1 MEIKLK
7 PYESLAGIKI
17 FDGIDEKTNLPYCQP
32 NYNVKQIY
40 QIGEN
45 KYNGKIQLC
54 ENGFHF
60 SLDISAAGDYKSL
73 FSDHIDKKYPNAL
86 MIKPVYYVT
95 AKDKILSEEYEKFGC
110 FRHKYVTNNL
120 TIGRQFYVNE
130 IMFHVL
136 NYIVFGFTYSSLD
149 KPVLSTHEIDFSTT
163 NQPYYF
169 NRCLIQT
176 FAKDVTIDRI
186 PDYHNHTIIS
196 RVDSL
201 LTVRNKTKYTQYVN
215 RYGYTE
221 QYITPVPRYS
231 TVEFKRLDKF
241 GKVIKK

>member
-7 PYESLAGIKI
+7 PYEFLTGIKI
-17 FDGIDEKTNLPYCQP
+17 FDGIDEKTGNPYCKP
-32 NYNVKQIY
+32 GNIKQIY
-40 QIGEN
+40 DTSNENIYDGE
-45 KYNGKIQLC
+45 IELC
-54 ENGFHF
+54 KAGFHF
-60 SLDISAAGDYKSL
+60 SLDMSAAGDYKLL
-73 FSDHIDKKYPNAL
+73 FNDHVDKKYPNAV
-86 MIKPVYYVT
+86 MISPVFYVT
-95 AKDKILSEEYEKFGC
+95 AKDKILCEEYENFGC

-120 TIGRQFYVNE
+120 NVCKQFYNNE

-136 NYIVFGFTYSSLD
+136 NYIVFSFPHSVLD
-149 KPVLSTHEIDFSTT
+149 KPEMSTHEIYSTT

-186 PDYHNHTIIS
+186 PDTHNHTIFSNIS
-196 RVDSL
+196 NS

-215 RYGYTE
+215 RYGYVE

-231 TVEFKRLDKF
+231 TIKFEPFDKI
-241 GKVIKK
+241 GKKVNN